1 MIAPRKIEYNNKSND
16 DFNLLCDVAFDGDSG
31 DMTTFLT
38 REAVASETYRGDFK
52 RVHTYKYTETLAPT
66 LTFVKS
72 GFTNFTLEE
81 QREVLKW
88 LTSKRS
94 PSWLTVYH
102 INEDDK
108 KTALTDDDIS
118 YEILGAF
125 TEINTYKLGNGR
137 VVGITAVFESIAPY
151 AFSKLQQT
159 EEIDVSNPTD
169 NQNSITFEIETDE
182 PEALIYPC
190 ITIKHKDTVI
200 VNIAQP
206 FTEQTQHEMILD
218 TIYFCNS
225 DQRYYWQEPE
235 IDEETEK
242 QKIDADGKLK
252 WTLMT
257 NSEKPDISDN
267 KNYTSVAIQH
277 SIKVDDDEYQDVT
290 SVKVAHNTPGGTI
303 IIDGANRL
311 IFDNTSTSTKSR
323 VFGDDFSWNWIGFRE
338 GTNKLSFIGN
348 CTATIAYREPI
359 KCGEI

>member
-16 DFNLLCDVAFDGDSG
+16 DYNLLCDVAFDGDSG

-72 GFTNFTLEE
+72 GFTNFTLFE

-108 KTALTDDDIS
+108 KTNLTDDDVS

-137 VVGITAVFESIAPY
+137 VVGITAVFESITPY
-151 AFSKLQQT
+151 AFSVLKTATKTQ
-159 EEIDVSNPTD
+159 ED
-169 NQNSITFEIETDE
+169 NELELTIETDE
-182 PEALIYPC
+182 TEAFIYPC
-190 ITIKHKDTVI
+190 ITIQHVGSAI
-200 VNIAQP
+200 IE
-206 FTEQTQHEMILD
+206 TENKLPIEKMIPG
-218 TIYFCNS
+218 TIYKS
-225 DQRYYWQEPE
+225 QSTHYWLTPV
-235 IDEETEK
+235 IDEETNK
-242 QKIDADGKLK
+242 QKTNTDGSLQYEIKEQEAAPEKID
-252 WTLMT
+252 
-257 NSEKPDISDN
+257 
-267 KNYTSVAIQH
+267 YTSIAITHSVEKNDNWQDITTVSVAKN
-277 SIKVDDDEYQDVT
+277 KVNSKIV
-290 SVKVAHNTPGGTI
+290 
-303 IIDGANRL
+303 IDGANRL
-311 IFDNTSTSTKSR
+311 ISDETSTKSR
-323 VFGDDFSWNWIGFRE
+323 VFGDDFSWNWIGLRE
-338 GTNKLSFIGN
+338 GNNKLSFCVN
-348 CTATIAYREPI
+348 CTATILWREPI